1 MADSPLKTY
10 HKAEG
15 RGRKHTLPFQ
25 RATREKSP
33 VSSKAGFHCRGDHLV
48 EMHTFRCAISLR
60 SFCCAAS
67 ASTCPKG
74 SGATIHREG
83 MEMLQ
88 LQMHRAGARGGPGQL
103 QEPTAPGAAMGKC
116 CRNPALPSHCII
128 SEDGNAMLP
137 ADARISL
144 RYAKEPELF
153 RSTHL
158 IQF

>member
-60 SFCCAAS
+60 SFCCAARVP
-67 ASTCPKG
+67 ARVQKGQELQSTGRVWKCCSSKCTGQELGGAKG
-74 SGATIHREG
+74 SCRS
-83 MEMLQ
+83 Q
-88 LQMHRAGARGGPGQL
+88 QL
-103 QEPTAPGAAMGKC
+103 QEQLWESAAEILLSPLTASSRRMVMQCYLLMHA
-116 CRNPALPSHCII
+116 SV
-128 SEDGNAMLP
+128 
-137 ADARISL
+137 
-144 RYAKEPELF
+144 
-153 RSTHL
+153 
-158 IQF
+158 